1 MSYQKNKVMKE
12 IKIKI
17 YGWSDLKKWFWDRFC
32 FPRRKL
38 VAEWLDY
45 YGDEARSLVEKVLL
59 KYQKEDLEKDNYAL
73 LSKALKDWD
82 GEIKKIRN
90 RTEELIMMK

>member
-1 MSYQKNKVMKE
+1 MKE
-12 IKIKI
+12 IKI

-32 FPRRKL
+32 FPRRQL

-45 YGDEARSLVEKVLL
+45 YSDEARSLVEKVLL
-59 KYQKEDLEKDNYAL
+59 KYNKEDLEKDTYAA
-73 LSKALKDWD
+73 LSRALKDWD
-82 GEIKKIRN
+82 SEAKKIRY

>member
-1 MSYQKNKVMKE
+1 MKE
-12 IKIKI
+12 IKI

-32 FPRRKL
+32 FPRRQL

-45 YGDEARSLVEKVLL
+45 YSDEARSLVEKVLL
-59 KYQKEDLEKDNYAL
+59 KYNKEDLEKDTYAA
-73 LSKALKDWD
+73 LSRALKDWD
-82 GEIKKIRN
+82 SEAKKIRD

>member
-1 MSYQKNKVMKE
+1 MKE

-17 YGWSDLKKWFWDRFC
+17 YGWSDLKKWFWDQFC

-45 YGDEARSLVEKVLL
+45 HDSEARSLVEKVLV
-59 KYQKEDLEKDNYAL
+59 KYNKEDLEKDNYAL
-73 LSKALKDWD
+73 LHNALKDWD
-82 GEIKKIRN
+82 VEIKKIRD
-90 RTEELIMMK
+90 RTEDFIMMK

>member
-1 MSYQKNKVMKE
+1 MKE

-17 YGWSDLKKWFWDRFC
+17 YGWSDLKKWFWDLFC

-45 YGDEARSLVEKVLL
+45 YSDEARSLVEKVLL
-59 KYQKEDLEKDNYAL
+59 KYNKEDLEKDTYAA
-73 LSKALKDWD
+73 LSRALKDWD
-82 GEIKKIRN
+82 SEAKKIRD

>member
-1 MSYQKNKVMKE
+1 MKE

-45 YGDEARSLVEKVLL
+45 YGDEARILVERVLV
-59 KYQKEDLEKDNYAL
+59 KYNKEDVEKDNYAL
-73 LSKALKDWD
+73 LSKALEDWD
-82 GEIKKIRN
+82 VEIKKIRDK
-90 RTEELIMMK
+90 TEDRIMMK

>member
-1 MSYQKNKVMKE
+1 MKE
-12 IKIKI
+12 IRIKI
-17 YGWSDLKKWFWDRFC
+17 YEWSDLKKWFWDRFC

-45 YGDEARSLVEKVLL
+45 YSAEERSLVEKVLL
-59 KYQKEDLEKDNYAL
+59 KYNKEDLEKDTYAT
-73 LSKALKDWD
+73 LSRALKDWD
-82 GEIKKIRN
+82 SEAKKIRD

>member
-1 MSYQKNKVMKE
+1 MKE

-17 YGWSDLKKWFWDRFC
+17 YGWSGMKKWLWDRFC

-38 VAEWLDY
+38 VAAWLEY
-45 YGDEARSLVEKVLL
+45 HRSEMRSFLEEFLL
-59 KYQKEDLEKDNYAL
+59 KYNNVNFEKDNYAL
-73 LSKALKDWD
+73 LSKALKNWD
-82 GEIKKIRN
+82 EESKKIYD

>member
-1 MSYQKNKVMKE
+1 MKE

-17 YGWSDLKKWFWDRFC
+17 YGWSDLKKWFWDKFC
-32 FPRRKL
+32 FPRRQL

-45 YGDEARSLVEKVLL
+45 YDNEARSMVEKVLI
-59 KYQKEDLEKDNYAL
+59 KYNKEDLEKDDYAAL
-73 LSKALKDWD
+73 IKALKDWD
-82 GEIKKIRN
+82 MEIKKVRD

>member
-1 MSYQKNKVMKE
+1 MKE

-38 VAEWLDY
+38 VIDWLDFY
-45 YGDEARSLVEKVLL
+45 YSEERSLVEKVLV
-59 KYQKEDLEKDNYAL
+59 KYNKEDLEKDDYAL
-73 LSKALKDWD
+73 LSRALKDWD
-82 GEIKKIRN
+82 SEAKTIRD

>member
-1 MSYQKNKVMKE
+1 MKE

-45 YGDEARSLVEKVLL
+45 YGDEERSLVEKVLL
-59 KYQKEDLEKDNYAL
+59 KYNKEDLKKDDYAL
-73 LSKALKDWD
+73 LSKALEDWD
-82 GEIKKIRN
+82 VEIKKIRDK
-90 RTEELIMMK
+90 TEELIMMK

>member
-1 MSYQKNKVMKE
+1 MKE

-17 YGWSDLKKWFWDRFC
+17 YGWADLKKWFWDRFC
-32 FPRRKL
+32 LPRRQL

-45 YGDEARSLVEKVLL
+45 YYSEVRSLAERVLV
-59 KYQKEDLEKDNYAL
+59 KYNKEDLEKDDYAS

-82 GEIKKIRN
+82 GEIKKIRD

>member
-1 MSYQKNKVMKE
+1 MKE
-12 IKIKI
+12 ITIKI

-38 VAEWLDY
+38 VVEWLDY
-45 YGDEARSLVEKVLL
+45 YSDGARILVEKVLV
-59 KYQKEDLEKDNYAL
+59 KYNKEVLEKDDYAL

-82 GEIKKIRN
+82 EESKKIRD

>member
-1 MSYQKNKVMKE
+1 MKE

-38 VAEWLDY
+38 IVEWLDY
-45 YGDEARSLVEKVLL
+45 YGDEERSLVEKVLL
-59 KYQKEDLEKDNYAL
+59 KYNKEDLKKDDYAL
-73 LSKALKDWD
+73 LSKALEDWYV
-82 GEIKKIRN
+82 EIKKIRDK
-90 RTEELIMMK
+90 TEKLIMMK

>member
-1 MSYQKNKVMKE
+1 MKE

-32 FPRRKL
+32 FPRRNQ

-45 YGDEARSLVEKVLL
+45 YSDEERSLFEKLLL
-59 KYQKEDLEKDNYAL
+59 KYNKEDLEKDTYAL
-73 LSKALKDWD
+73 LHKALRDWD
-82 GEIKKIRN
+82 EESHKIRN
-90 RTEELIMMK
+90 RTEEFIMMK